1 MQQTL
6 RPYVTAGIAMV
17 GSSLIAVTPVA
28 VQPAAALVVRDVAL
42 TAGDGIVGDLLGSWG
57 AIWNTASDNI
67 NQLLQNYY
75 LAPGVAFQQF
85 LANQADFWQQVI
97 DDPNNLNSVMVQ
109 MQDHLEAVLTG
120 YTLLGAT
127 QEVIDSVTTHTLSK
141 GDGATDLLGHIG
153 LLQLLPQFLPADV
166 DPEMV
171 NPIVNFL
178 SSPLSGIIMGMIGP
192 GISPWV
198 ALLNSID
205 NGDSFTDTL
214 ANMSGAY
221 FNGATLSLDSMLPLI
236 NNAGFFPPG
245 LSVEHLDIAFGG
257 LLTGG
262 TVAVGPYEVLGEGGD
277 VVATVDPVGGSIFN
291 SIGIDLG
298 GVPLLG
304 SLSIA
309 SHAVG
314 PIAAWESWGQAVGAL
329 LGSGWD
335 GKTPIVVTPP
345 GAGIDFPTFPDSWF
359 DDLMPADAS
368 DWLGDVLGGIL
379 G

>member
-28 VQPAAALVVRDVAL
+28 VQPAAALVVRDVGL

-141 GDGATDLLGHIG
+141 GDGATDFLGHIG

-214 ANMSGAY
+214 ANMTGAY

-262 TVAVGPYEVLGEGGD
+262 TVAVGPYEVLGDGGE

-314 PIAAWESWGQAVGAL
+314 PIAAWQAWEQAVGAL

-345 GAGIDFPTFPDSWF
+345 GVGIDFPTFPDSWF